1 MQSGQQSGSHL
12 HSSFRD
18 IDSWIFDLDNTLYPR
33 HVDLF
38 AQMEVKMNEFVSNLL
53 GLTIEDASHLRHS
66 YYKQYGTTLR
76 GLMIEH
82 HIEPDVFLEYVHDI
96 DHSVVKP
103 DPLLAA
109 ALCALPGK
117 CYIYTN
123 GTQDHAR
130 KVSERLGI
138 TGYFDDV
145 FDIVRA
151 GLDPK
156 PNRAPYERLLAQTGI
171 KPQRAA
177 MFEDLAR
184 NLLVP
189 AEMGMNCVL
198 IVPDQMGAVFQGRW
212 DAEGT
217 DAPHVNHVTDN
228 LGQFL
233 SDVLHAIGV
242 HLPDGPA
249 SMASPT
255 NPAS

>member
-1 MQSGQQSGSHL
+1 MHAKSESGTTL
-12 HSSFRD
+12 NESFRD

-38 AQMEVKMNEFVSNLL
+38 AQMEVKMNEFVSSLL
-53 GLTIEDASHLRHS
+53 GLTLEDASHLRHS

-82 HIEPDVFLEYVHDI
+82 HIQADDFLEYVHDI
-96 DHSVVKP
+96 DHSVVEP
-103 DPLLAA
+103 DPLLAS
-109 ALCALPGK
+109 ALRSLPGK
-117 CYIYTN
+117 RYIYTN

-138 TGYFDDV
+138 TEYFHDV
-145 FDIVRA
+145 FDIVWA

-171 KPQRAA
+171 KAERAA

-184 NLLVP
+184 NLKVP
-189 AEMGMNCVL
+189 AELGMTCVL
-198 IVPDQMGAVFQGRW
+198 IVPDQMRAVFEGRW
-212 DAEGT
+212 DAEGSE
-217 DAPHVNHVTDN
+217 APFVHHVTDN

-233 SDVLHAIGV
+233 TDVLTATGRRQEQS
-242 HLPDGPA
+242 PA
-249 SMASPT
+249 KP
-255 NPAS
+255 